1 MKKMVCVAGSL
12 VVSLFIYWSIVP
24 GVAVAQEE
32 NPVKNIL
39 LDTFYGLA
47 AGALVGLAIS
57 APQDDPDW
65 QQNIG
70 SGAAIGAVAGLVFGV
85 VYEGKPLI
93 EESRA
98 IMDVEDSRVTFQLPS
113 INTRAME
120 DEDKQPQTSYHLDL
134 ICYRF

>member
-1 MKKMVCVAGSL
+1 MKKLVCVAGSL
-12 VVSLFIYWSIVP
+12 VVSLFMYWSIMP
-24 GVAVAQEE
+24 GLAMAQERD
-32 NPVKNIL
+32 PVKNIM

-85 VYEGKPLI
+85 VYEGKPLFRESKAI
-93 EESRA
+93 LDVEESQ
-98 IMDVEDSRVTFQLPS
+98 VTFQLPS
-113 INTRAME
+113 INTSVKD
-120 DEDKQPQTSYHLDL
+120 DEGQQPQTSYYVDL